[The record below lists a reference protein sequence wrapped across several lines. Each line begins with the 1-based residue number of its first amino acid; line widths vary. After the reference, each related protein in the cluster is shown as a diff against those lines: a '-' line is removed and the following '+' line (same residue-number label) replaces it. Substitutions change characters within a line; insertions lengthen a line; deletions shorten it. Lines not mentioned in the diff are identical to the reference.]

1 MSVINW
7 MSVSVS
13 VSDGEHTGTA
23 DRGPWTGETGGECDT
38 GRREAALPV
47 YFASTAVLQ
56 YFATVY
62 FARTLPVL
70 GSAPP
75 CNSSL
80 YLVPGPGARS
90 NHELCYQNKQIP
102 SMGP

>member
-1 MSVINW
+1 M
-7 MSVSVS
+7 SVS
-13 VSDGEHTGTA
+13 VSDGEHTGTV

-62 FARTLPVL
+62 FASTSVLQYFATIYFARTLPVT
-70 GSAPP
+70 GQ
-75 CNSSL
+75 CSSL
-80 YLVPGPGARS
+80 
-90 NHELCYQNKQIP
+90 
-102 SMGP
+102 